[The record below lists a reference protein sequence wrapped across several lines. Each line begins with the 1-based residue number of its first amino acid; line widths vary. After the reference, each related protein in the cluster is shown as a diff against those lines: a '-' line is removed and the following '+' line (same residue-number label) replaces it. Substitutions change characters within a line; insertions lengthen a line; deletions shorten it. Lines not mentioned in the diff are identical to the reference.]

1 MGGWVMLFRSVHLI
15 SENKISGKGVFS
27 MLSLY
32 RWKALTIFIAFV
44 LFLSSFELAA
54 ADQVLEV
61 YNPAGVREDGASLD
75 KLLKAVMSAVG
86 MTRPPLAG
94 EFPEAKVEKV
104 IIAKDAFAEI
114 NELFYKRGWGDG
126 LPIVPPTVERVREML
141 RGTDI
146 PPDEVISI
154 VPPKKGQAT
163 AEKIAVN
170 AVMAGCR
177 PEYMPVLIAA
187 VEAIAEQEFNLS
199 MVGTTTSNDCP
210 LLIVSGPI
218 ARQLDINSGS
228 NALGRGWR
236 ANASIGR
243 ALHMVINN
251 IGGSWPGVNDMS
263 TLGHPGEFANCLAEI
278 EEGNP
283 WGPLHAELGF
293 SKESNVVTVV
303 TAESYQAVVGLGLT
317 SEQFLNR
324 LSSRL
329 VGLKS
334 GYLPATLVILNYDTV
349 DILNG
354 DGWTR
359 SRIKE
364 YLAERA
370 APSASDDKMWSAK
383 DGRQSAGAQGSAPK
397 AADAN
402 GVAPVSSADQFL
414 ILVAGG
420 PPGEKNMVVPFW
432 PGSKPVSKEIKLPAN
447 WKELLP
453 KETR

>member
-1 MGGWVMLFRSVHLI
+1 MLFRSVHLI

-263 TLGHPGEFANCLAEI
+263 TLGHPGEFANCLAEM
-278 EEGNP
+278 
-283 WGPLHAELGF
+283 GF

>member
-1 MGGWVMLFRSVHLI
+1 MLA
-15 SENKISGKGVFS
+15 
-27 MLSLY
+27 LSRL
-32 RWKALTIFIAFV
+32 KALIVFIAFV
-44 LFLSSFELAA
+44 LLLSSFGLAA

-61 YNPAGVREDGASLD
+61 YNPSGVREDGASID
-75 KLLKAVMSAVG
+75 KLLKAVMSAAG
-86 MTRPPLAG
+86 ITGPPLAG
-94 EFPEAKVEKV
+94 EFPEGKIEK
-104 IIAKDAFAEI
+104 ITIAKDAFAEI

-126 LPIVPPTVERVREML
+126 LPIVPPTVTRVREML

-146 PPDEVISI
+146 SPDEVISI

-163 AEKIAVN
+163 VEKIAVN

-210 LLIVSGPI
+210 LVIVSGPI
-218 ARQLDINSGS
+218 ARQLDISSGS

-236 ANASIGR
+236 ANATIGR
-243 ALHMVINN
+243 ALHMIINN

-317 SEQFLNR
+317 SEQFLDR
-324 LSSRL
+324 LSGRL
-329 VGLKS
+329 VRLKS
-334 GYLPATLVILNYDTV
+334 GYLPAMLVILNYDTV

-359 SRIKE
+359 SRIKG

-370 APSASDDKMWSAK
+370 ALSASDYKMRSAK
-383 DGRQSAGAQGSAPK
+383 DVKQPAGVKGSIPK
-397 AADAN
+397 AAAE
-402 GVAPVSSADQFL
+402 VRAPVPSADQLL

-432 PGSKPVSKEIKLPAN
+432 PGSKPVSKEVKLPAN
-447 WKELLP
+447 WKQLLAR
-453 KETR
+453 EAN

>member
-1 MGGWVMLFRSVHLI
+1 MLA
-15 SENKISGKGVFS
+15 
-27 MLSLY
+27 LY
-32 RWKALTIFIAFV
+32 RLKSFIIFIAFV
-44 LFLSSFELAA
+44 FFFSSFGLAA
-54 ADQVLEV
+54 AGQVLEV
-61 YNPAGVREDGASLD
+61 YNPSGVREDGASVD

-94 EFPEAKVEKV
+94 ELPEGKIEK
-104 IIAKDAFAEI
+104 ITIAKDAFAEI

-146 PPDEVISI
+146 PPDEVIGI
-154 VPPKKGQAT
+154 VPPKKGKAT
-163 AEKIAVN
+163 VEKIAVN

-177 PEYMPVLIAA
+177 PEYMSILIAA
-187 VEAIAEQEFNLS
+187 VEAIAEEEFNLS

-210 LLIVSGPI
+210 LVIVSGPV

-236 ANASIGR
+236 ANATIGR
-243 ALHMVINN
+243 ALHMIINN

-317 SEQFLNR
+317 SGQFLNR

-329 VGLKS
+329 IGPKS

-359 SRIKE
+359 SRIKG

-370 APSASDDKMWSAK
+370 ASSASDDKVQSAK
-383 DGRQSAGAQGSAPK
+383 DGIQSGEARGSAPK
-397 AADAN
+397 AADAKRTESL
-402 GVAPVSSADQFL
+402 SSADQLL

-420 PPGEKNMVVPFW
+420 PPGEKNMVVPVW
-432 PGSKPVSKEIKLPAN
+432 PGSKPVSKEVKLPAN
-447 WKELLP
+447 WKQLLAR
-453 KETR
+453 EAN

>member
-1 MGGWVMLFRSVHLI
+1 MPA
-15 SENKISGKGVFS
+15 
-27 MLSLY
+27 LY
-32 RWKALTIFIAFV
+32 RLKPFINFIAFV
-44 LFLSSFELAA
+44 LFFSSFGLAA

-61 YNPAGVREDGASLD
+61 YNPSGVREDGASID

-86 MTRPPLAG
+86 ITRPPMAG
-94 EFPEAKVEKV
+94 EFPEGKIEK
-104 IIAKDAFAEI
+104 ITIAKDAFAEI

-146 PPDEVISI
+146 PPDEVIGI

-163 AEKIAVN
+163 VEKIAVN

-177 PEYMPVLIAA
+177 PKYMPVLIAA
-187 VEAIAEQEFNLS
+187 VEAIAEEEFNLS

-210 LLIVSGPI
+210 LVIVSGPV

-228 NALGRGWR
+228 NALGRGWW
-236 ANASIGR
+236 ANATIGR
-243 ALHMVINN
+243 ALHMIINN

-293 SKESNVVTVV
+293 SKESNVVTIV

-334 GYLPATLVILNYDTV
+334 GYLPAMLVILNYDTV

-359 SRIKE
+359 NRIKG
-364 YLAERA
+364 YIAERVTL
-370 APSASDDKMWSAK
+370 SASNYKMQSAK
-383 DGRQSAGAQGSAPK
+383 DSRQSAGAQGSASK

-402 GVAPVSSADQFL
+402 GTLLVSSADQLL

-447 WKELLP
+447 WKQLLA
-453 KETR
+453 KEAK